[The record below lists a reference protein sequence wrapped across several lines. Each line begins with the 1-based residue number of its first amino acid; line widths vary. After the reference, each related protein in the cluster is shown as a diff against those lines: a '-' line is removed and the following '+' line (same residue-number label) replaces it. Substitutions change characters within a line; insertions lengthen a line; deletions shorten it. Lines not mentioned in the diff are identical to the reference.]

1 VGNLLAELV
10 DLTGIGVSSS
20 DICALPADPV
30 DPIADIITENIVTF
44 DFSKTQMGIVDTDKD
59 NALSGG
65 GFDDLNPQPIVV
77 LSLLE

>member
-10 DLTGIGVSSS
+10 HLTGIGVSSS
-20 DICALPADPV
+20 DICALPVDPI

-59 NALSGG
+59 LSASTI
-65 GFDDLNPQPIVV
+65 PI
-77 LSLLE
+77 